1 MNTQTKQ
8 KSGARI
14 LGAVIILSVL
24 LLTFLQRSFAAV
36 PGMLSYHGI
45 LKDTAGNYL
54 NGNYSITFRIYD
66 SLTGGNLLWSETQNS
81 VSLSSGRFSVQ
92 LGQANPLNLLFDKD
106 YWVAVQI
113 GADALMKPRQR
124 LTSVGY
130 AFMAERVA
138 NAFTQAQHEN
148 LSHMNVSGVK
158 SAHTN
163 IAKTN
168 FKIDAFMKAS
178 GNNLGDLVIDG
189 FNDVLGIDK
198 TNSSGYEWR
207 GTPNFDLIVQSET
220 SFLNQDSPQSSF
232 ELFSNNGILKYSQ
245 SFSIKDPRSLKHVEL
260 YLRRLGNPQG
270 TLLVRLYLDASGAP
284 GNLISSTAEINPS
297 LLSIYPDWGWMRFTF
312 QNPPQLLANTTYHLV
327 FEYGTRTFADGSNYV
342 GININEGNLYAAGLA
357 NRYRNSQWVNDLA
370 GSDLV
375 FRMFQPSATQG
386 VVQSALPP
394 KNQTV

>member
-270 TLLVRLYLDASGAP
+270 TLLVRLYSDASGAP